1 MNKPLFTVLLLSL
14 LCVFN
19 AKAQE
24 EPNHPVADTIHKVGE
39 VLDGP
44 LESIIPPTGFDTVS
58 YFNGYLDRKT
68 GASILVNEIH
78 EVGFFQ
84 LESGMNDTYYSANG
98 MEFISKCELKTVSGT
113 KGIIYKMRF
122 DQRGIPF
129 IRYVVHAGD
138 ITHTLWLHVT
148 YAERFAE
155 ELDAGILSSF
165 ESIDFYPMTTEEE

>member
-19 AKAQE
+19 SKAQDQ
-24 EPNHPVADTIHKVGE
+24 PIADTIHTVGE
-39 VLDGP
+39 VLDGR
-44 LESIIPPTGFDTVS
+44 LDAINPPSGFDTVS
-58 YFNGYLDRKT
+58 YFNGYLHRKT
-68 GASILVNEIH
+68 GASILVNEIY

-84 LESGMNDTYYSANG
+84 LEAGMNENYYSSNG
-98 MEFISKCELKTVSGT
+98 MEFISKCDLKTASGT
-113 KGIIYKMRF
+113 KGVIYKMRF
-122 DQRGIPF
+122 EQRGIPF

-165 ESIDFYPMTTEEE
+165 ESIEFYPMTTEEE